1 VDSPQQPSGGTSSIK
16 PPVADRLDS
25 WKAIAEYLR
34 RDVRT
39 VQRWEASE
47 GLPVYRHRHLK
58 HGTIY
63 AYKSE
68 IEAWWKARQ
77 PANKQRQ
84 PEIDQPRRSSFP
96 SLEISY
102 PQLAIYGVLIVV
114 LAVSIAIAKQRFLTR
129 RPAASSPAASQ
140 RPTVAVLPF
149 QALSSA
155 SDDSNLAL
163 NVTEDLIT
171 ALSHSK
177 TLRVIDQGLTLRL
190 EGSTESPQH
199 IAQMLHS
206 DRLLKG
212 AVGRSG
218 NDIRVVAQLIDPD
231 TGETIWSR
239 QFQRNAGDL
248 LDVENEIANAIV
260 LDVQNALGSG
270 DGPQR

>member
-1 VDSPQQPSGGTSSIK
+1 VISDGE
-16 PPVADRLDS
+16 RLQN
-25 WKAIAEYLR
+25 ERNYLR

-84 PEIDQPRRSSFP
+84 PEIDQPRRSSA

-102 PQLAIYGVLIVV
+102 PQLAINGVLIVI
-114 LAVSIAIAKQRFLTR
+114 LAVSIAIARQRFLTR
-129 RPAASSPAASQ
+129 RPASSSPAASQ
-140 RPTVAVLPF
+140 RTTVAVLPF
-149 QALSSA
+149 QALSGA

-177 TLRVIDQGLTLRL
+177 TLRVIDQSLTLRF
-190 EGSTESPQH
+190 EGSTDSPQY

-239 QFQRNAGDL
+239 QFQRDAGDL
-248 LDVENEIANAIV
+248 LDVENEIANAIAV
-260 LDVQNALGSG
+260 DVQNALGSG
-270 DGPQR
+270 DSPQE